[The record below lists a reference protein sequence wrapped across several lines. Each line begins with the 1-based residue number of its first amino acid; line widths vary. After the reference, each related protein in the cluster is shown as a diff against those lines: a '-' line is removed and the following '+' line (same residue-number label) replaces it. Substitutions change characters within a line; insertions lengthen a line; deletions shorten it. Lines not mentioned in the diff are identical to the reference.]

1 MFSKRPCLGIWH
13 PSCQLNDEALNRL
26 TFTDS
31 PIARHKAMDC
41 EEWVDSSDDNKIPSS
56 SSEMHYPAICAKCRE
71 IMALTATRGSARK
84 RKPNP
89 KYEEKEEEEDVK
101 VKQELSLI
109 TSELD
114 FAEFNAEKLD
124 YEGGEE
130 DKHLDDGAGT
140 EVKQDG
146 LCENVFDE
154 YDEEFIPDNHEESGE
169 VPTEPKVEMWEE
181 GGDNIDGRYVN
192 LW

>member
-1 MFSKRPCLGIWH
+1 M
-13 PSCQLNDEALNRL
+13 
-26 TFTDS
+26 DS

-71 IMALTATRGSARK
+71 IMAMATTATRGSARR

-89 KYEEKEEEEDVK
+89 KYEEEEEEKDLK
-101 VKQELSLI
+101 VKQEFSLM

-114 FAEFNAEKLD
+114 FAEFNAENLD
-124 YEGGEE
+124 YKGGEE
-130 DKHLDDGAGT
+130 GKHLDDAAGT
-140 EVKQDG
+140 EVKQDEV
-146 LCENVFDE
+146 CEDVFDE
-154 YDEEFIPDNHEESGE
+154 YDEEFIPDNIEESGK

-181 GGDNIDGRYVN
+181 GGDSIDGRYVN